1 MGGARQHVRS
11 ISWLVLCLFMLH
23 GASNTYAAHA
33 PIQIAFGIMTYQKK
47 EEPIAR
53 VLTAFNRLMDSIYSR
68 DNHLYI
74 MHVDSKSSDELVSA
88 IHVDFCDKRFAN
100 CGYIRPRNVGW
111 GAPTVVEMNMALLQA
126 ALEYPRLQHPYSDV
140 AEKLPSNIHR
150 VELAHNRKW
159 DYFILLG
166 HEAVA
171 LVTLP
176 YIEQWLGSVQHGQ
189 LYPARARSAAATSSA
204 DAEEPSVA
212 AVSLGALSI
221 YPEGTNFINCWHA
234 YGHDFY
240 GQWEDVV
247 TRMETP
253 VIDSYDGKLI
263 EPLYWQAKN
272 GRYYE
277 LKRAIPAGL
286 GFEVFKTIQYVAL
299 TPDAVRFIIYGPE
312 TTRILLY
319 LANVKASDELVIP
332 TIFQRNETLSKS
344 ATCDNTLHFMHWVRP
359 GGSWHPEYLT
369 MEHLPL
375 LLNTTKHL
383 FIRKV
388 NDASAGVLEAL
399 SEVRQLAW
407 LDLAKSVAVPKSAA
421 AAAAGGASGAGGAAA
436 DIEEP
441 KTVYGVNNRGLE
453 YHIQPT
459 KPITPL
465 LLPPLQQPL
474 VMSAL
479 ESSSPFMRR
488 CIHHIVGIAVTNSG
502 GLWPAEGSVQEKA
515 INILKTLF
523 PKFHWVDVD
532 VDVGGSDTHKAT
544 GTDPDEV
551 KLQRTMQRLA
561 SLQDFW
567 SKWKSTHSDLSISH
581 LSVHQALSSLNELRV
596 HRDAI
601 DEKIFIDYWTE
612 KYRREQEEARREQE
626 RSRREEL

>member
-1 MGGARQHVRS
+1 MAGAWERVRS
-11 ISWLVLCLFMLH
+11 VRISPWLVVLCLLLH
-23 GASNTYAAHA
+23 VASHTHAAHA

-47 EEPIAR
+47 EEPIAH
-53 VLTAFNRLMDSIYSR
+53 VLTAFNRLMDSVYSR

-74 MHVDSKSSDELVSA
+74 MHVDSKSGDELVSA
-88 IHVDFCDKRFAN
+88 IHVDFCDKRSAN
-100 CGYIRPRNVGW
+100 CLYIRPRNVGW

-126 ALEYPRLQHPYSDV
+126 AVEYPHLQHPYSDV
-140 AEKLPSNIHR
+140 AEKLRSNIQR
-150 VELAHNRKW
+150 AELTRNRKW

-176 YIEQWLGSVQHGQ
+176 YIEQFLSSVQHGQ
-189 LYPARARSAAATSSA
+189 LYPARARSTAASGNAN
-204 DAEEPSVA
+204 DKEPSTA
-212 AVSLGALSI
+212 SLGALSV

-234 YGHDFY
+234 FGHDFY
-240 GQWEDVV
+240 SQWEDVV
-247 TRMETP
+247 SRMETP

-277 LKRAIPAGL
+277 LKRAIPKDL

-299 TPDAVRFIIYGPE
+299 TPDAVRYIIYGPE

-332 TIFQRNETLSKS
+332 TIFQRNATLSES
-344 ATCDNTLHFMHWVRP
+344 ATCDNTLHFMHWARP

-375 LLNTTKHL
+375 LMNTTKHL

-388 NDASAGVLEAL
+388 SDESAEVLEAL

-407 LDLAKSVAVPKSAA
+407 SDLAKSVTVLEAA
-421 AAAAGGASGAGGAAA
+421 AAAVGAGA

-441 KTVYGVNNRGLE
+441 KTVYGVNNRGLK
-453 YHIQPT
+453 YHIQPA

-465 LLPPLQQPL
+465 LLPPIQQPL

-479 ESSSPFMRR
+479 EASPLFMRR
-488 CIHHIVGIAVTNSG
+488 CIHHIVTIAVTNEG
-502 GLWPAEGSVQEKA
+502 DVWPAEGSVEEKA
-515 INILKTLF
+515 TNILKQIF
-523 PKFHWVDVD
+523 PNFHWVDV
-532 VDVGGSDTHKAT
+532 SDSGTHKAA
-544 GTDPDEV
+544 GNDPDEV
-551 KLQRTMQRLA
+551 KLQLAMQRLA
-561 SLQDFW
+561 SLQEFW
-567 SKWKSTHSDLSISH
+567 SKWSKAHPDLTISH
-581 LSVHQALSSLNELRV
+581 LSIQQALSSLNELRV

-601 DEKIFIDYWTE
+601 QEKIFVDYWTE
-612 KYRREQEEARREQE
+612 RYRQEREQAKKEREL
-626 RSRREEL
+626 SRGEEL